1 MGHPIGLRKLGQ
13 KPKSSTHLTSKEEPV
28 QINEAALQKVKD
40 AKMSGKGFAIVMATL
55 GETLALT
62 GAAETQMS
70 FDYQHKDI
78 PVEPGD
84 LIPFI
89 TIGLRQATIQ
99 QMMKAAEGKHD
110 QESFTTL

>member
-1 MGHPIGLRKLGQ
+1 ML
-13 KPKSSTHLTSKEEPV
+13 
-28 QINEAALQKVKD
+28 INEAALQKVKD
-40 AKMSGKGFAIVMATL
+40 AKMSGEGFAMVMATL

-78 PVEPGD
+78 LVEPGD

-99 QMMKAAEGKHD
+99 QRAVEEVEKMMKTAEG
-110 QESFTTL
+110 EA